1 MTETLDNLIPAIS
14 DSVFKT
20 IFSARENRKL
30 ISYLI
35 SYITKIDY
43 LYIYKNFKYGNT
55 ELLKKRYDEKG
66 KVTDLL
72 IYLKDEIIN
81 IEMNKYVSKGIITKN
96 NIYHHNIASSSIKKG
111 ENYNKTK
118 KSIQINLN
126 YKKSKIKKLLH
137 KSKMQDNEG
146 LIITD
151 DNYETYHVNMELAM
165 KKWYSNIKLT
175 RFEKILVMM
184 QLRKKEDIMKIAKGD
199 EMLMIFGK
207 SIEGANEEIGVYDKE
222 AADEFVRQID
232 MEDAKEK
239 GIKLGVRRGKMQG
252 IEQGKKQGL
261 AQKAKEIAL
270 NMLKANMDIADVS
283 KLTGLKQKEIIKL
296 SSNL

>member
-1 MTETLDNLIPAIS
+1 MTETLNKLVPAIS
-14 DSVFKT
+14 DAIFKKVFAISK
-20 IFSARENRKL
+20 NRRL

-43 LYIYKNFKYGNT
+43 LYIYENFKYANT

-81 IEMNKYVSKGIITKN
+81 IEMNKYVSKGILIKN

-111 ENYNKTK
+111 ENYNHIK
-118 KSIQINLN
+118 KNIQINLN
-126 YKKSKIKKLLH
+126 YKKSKIKKLIH
-137 KSKMQDNEG
+137 KSKMQDNQG

-151 DNYETYHVNMELAM
+151 DNYETFHVNMEMAL
-165 KKWYSNIKLT
+165 KKWYSNVKLT

-184 QLRKKEDIMKIAKGD
+184 QLNKKEDIIKLAKGD
-199 EMLMIFGK
+199 EMLMVFGK
-207 SIEGANEEIGVYDKE
+207 SIEEANEEIGVYDKE
-222 AADEFVRQID
+222 TADELVRQID
-232 MEDAKEK
+232 MKDAKEK
-239 GIKLGVRRGKMQG
+239 G
-252 IEQGKKQGL
+252 KKQGFT
-261 AQKAKEIAL
+261 QKAREIAL

-283 KLTGLKQKEIIKL
+283 KLTGLKQKEVIKL
-296 SSNL
+296 SNNL

>member
-1 MTETLDNLIPAIS
+1 MTETLNKLVPAIS
-14 DSVFKT
+14 DAIFKKVFAISK
-20 IFSARENRKL
+20 NRRL

-43 LYIYKNFKYGNT
+43 LYIYENFKYGNT

-66 KVTDLL
+66 LVTDLI
-72 IYLKDEIIN
+72 IYLKEEIIN
-81 IEMNKYVSKGIITKN
+81 IEMNKYVSKGILIKN

-111 ENYNKTK
+111 ENYNKIK

-126 YKKSKIKKLLH
+126 CKKSKIKKLIH
-137 KSKMQDNEG
+137 KSKMQDDEG

-151 DNYETYHVNMELAM
+151 DNYVTYHVNMELAL
-165 KKWYSNIKLT
+165 KKWYSKDKLT

-184 QLRKKEDIMKIAKGD
+184 QLRTKEDIMQIAKGD

-207 SIEGANEEIGVYDKE
+207 SIVGANEELGVYDKE
-222 AADEFVRQID
+222 AADELVRQID

-239 GIKLGVRRGKMQG
+239 GIKLGVRRGQ
-252 IEQGKKQGL
+252 KQGL
-261 AQKAKEIAL
+261 AQKAREIAL
-270 NMLKANMDIADVS
+270 NMLKANMNIADVS
-283 KLTGLKQKEIIKL
+283 KLTGLKQKEIIEL
-296 SSNL
+296 SNNL

>member
-1 MTETLDNLIPAIS
+1 MIETLNKLVPAVS
-14 DSVFKT
+14 DSVFKK
-20 IFSARENRKL
+20 IFMENKNRKL

-43 LYIYKNFKYGNT
+43 LYIYENFKYGNT

-66 KVTDLL
+66 KVTDLI

-81 IEMNKYVSKGIITKN
+81 IEMNKYVSKGILIKN

-111 ENYNKTK
+111 ENYNNIK

-126 YKKSKIKKLLH
+126 YKKSKIKKIIH
-137 KSKMQDNEG
+137 KSKMQDDEG

-151 DNYETYHVNMELAM
+151 DKYETFHVNMEMAM
-165 KKWYSNIKLT
+165 KKWYSNSKLT

-184 QLRKKEDIMKIAKGD
+184 QLNKKEDIMKIARGD

-222 AADEFVRQID
+222 AADELVRQID
-232 MEDAKEK
+232 MEDAKEQ
-239 GIKLGVRRGKMQG
+239 GIKLGERR
-252 IEQGKKQGL
+252 GKKQGITQGL
-261 AQKAKEIAL
+261 TQKAREIAL
-270 NMLKANMDIADVS
+270 NMLKANMDIDDVS

-296 SSNL
+296 SNNL

>member
-1 MTETLDNLIPAIS
+1 MNQTLNNLVPAIS
-14 DSVFKT
+14 DSVFKK
-20 IFSARENRKL
+20 IFSVRENRRL

-43 LYIYKNFKYGNT
+43 LYIYDNFKYGNT

-81 IEMNKYVSKGIITKN
+81 IEMNKYVSKGILIKN

-111 ENYNKTK
+111 ENYNHIK
-118 KSIQINLN
+118 KNIQINLN
-126 YKKSKIKKLLH
+126 YKKSKIKKLIH
-137 KSKMQDNEG
+137 KSKMQDNQG

-151 DNYETYHVNMELAM
+151 DNYETFHVNMEMAL
-165 KKWYSNIKLT
+165 KKWYSNVKLT

-184 QLRKKEDIMKIAKGD
+184 QLNKKEDIMKIAKGD
-199 EMLMIFGK
+199 EMLMVFGK
-207 SIEGANEEIGVYDKE
+207 SIEEANEEIGVYDKE
-222 AADEFVRQID
+222 AADELVRQID
-232 MEDAKEK
+232 LEEAKEK
-239 GIKLGVRRGKMQG
+239 GIKLGVSR
-252 IEQGKKQGL
+252 GKKQGL
-261 AQKAKEIAL
+261 TKGLTQKAREIAL

-283 KLTGLKQKEIIKL
+283 KLTGLKQKEVIKL
-296 SSNL
+296 SNNL

>member
-43 LYIYKNFKYGNT
+43 LYIYENFKYGNT
-55 ELLKKRYDEKG
+55 ELLKKRCDEKG
-66 KVTDLL
+66 LVTDLI
-72 IYLKDEIIN
+72 IYLKEEIIN
-81 IEMNKYVSKGIITKN
+81 IEMNKYVSKGILIKN

-111 ENYNKTK
+111 ENYNKIK

-126 YKKSKIKKLLH
+126 CKKSKIKKLIH
-137 KSKMQDNEG
+137 KSKMQDDEG

-151 DNYETYHVNMELAM
+151 DNYVTYHVNMELAL
-165 KKWYSNIKLT
+165 KKWYSKDKLT

-184 QLRKKEDIMKIAKGD
+184 QLRTKEEIMQIAKGD

-207 SIEGANEEIGVYDKE
+207 SIVGANEELGVYDKE
-222 AADEFVRQID
+222 AADELVRQID

-239 GIKLGVRRGKMQG
+239 GIKLGVRRGQ
-252 IEQGKKQGL
+252 KQGL
-261 AQKAKEIAL
+261 AQKAREIAL
-270 NMLKANMDIADVS
+270 NMLKANMNIADVS
-283 KLTGLKQKEIIKL
+283 KLTGLKQKEIIEL
-296 SSNL
+296 SNNL